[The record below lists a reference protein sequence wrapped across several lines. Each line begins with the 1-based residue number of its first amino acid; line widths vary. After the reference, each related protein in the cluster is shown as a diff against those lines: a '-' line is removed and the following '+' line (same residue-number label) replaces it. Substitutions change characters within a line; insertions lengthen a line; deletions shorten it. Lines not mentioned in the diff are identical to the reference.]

1 MASLI
6 DNLITTLNTENDE
19 YAALLDLSMEKT
31 GIIVK
36 GDVDA
41 LNNIV
46 ECEQEVIERI
56 IVLEKNVKNVLRT
69 LQPFL
74 IRTTADLH
82 FLY

>member
-46 ECEQEVIERI
+46 EREQKVIERI